1 MMLKIGLSC
10 VLLITITNS
19 AFALRCDRYQI
30 DPSGFGSLAN
40 AESWYPSSLFLD
52 DDIFEAKS
60 GSKQMIAQVG
70 TPSSSGEL
78 YLMDYSLLPNG
89 KLIAAMR
96 AKSGFQA
103 AGQARY
109 KCDLN
114 AIGLRAKIG

>member
-1 MMLKIGLSC
+1 MMLKIGLAC
-10 VLLITITNS
+10 MLLMTTINP

-60 GSKQMIAQVG
+60 GSKQMIAQVEA
-70 TPSSSGEL
+70 PSSSGEI

-89 KLIAAMR
+89 KLVAAMR
-96 AKSGFQA
+96 AKSGFKA

-114 AIGLRAKIG
+114 AIDLRAKLG